1 MYKIMFVDD
10 EEQNLFL
17 MEKII
22 DWEENGFRVC
32 GIALDGPEG
41 IQVFEETEPDVVF
54 VDIRMDEMDGL
65 EMIEKLQQRKK
76 KAVYVIVTAYDEFSY
91 AKKAISLGVKD
102 YLLKPVSRK
111 ELLDMVRQIR
121 EELDTERKKEDDSR
135 FLSRQYENGIFEK
148 VFAALETGCLEKRDI
163 SAMPEPNA
171 AKPRSDTAILKSNA
185 AEPDSKIPRADTA
198 AQELDSV
205 IRGRALR
212 SYEMYSPTEEPGD
225 LLHLVEDWEIEYC
238 FPGYDCVC
246 MISAEEKKEAV
257 LEAFE
262 DLKSHHIRKKYILQ
276 VNRTFSN
283 AEELIRGYCVD
294 FRRRGYCFYERQ
306 SRVFFC
312 SEAKAGEGQAYLSYE
327 EEGEKPLRRLIY
339 NGAAEEAVTLVR
351 QMAEYAGA
359 QGSAPGG
366 LADEMIGLLFL
377 VKNELT
383 KLYKDRAFL
392 ILRHQNVWDL
402 HKLRT
407 ETKLVSRMEELLRE
421 TGTAVK
427 NMIENKGNYS
437 LMGRTAEYIRA
448 HFADP
453 EFSAGEVAETVHLSR
468 NYFLKV
474 FKEEM
479 GIAFLD
485 YVTGMRME
493 KAKQMLKETEET
505 VYAVSRAVGYESQ
518 YHFSRKFKQLYG
530 ISPNEYR
537 SL

>member
-1 MYKIMFVDD
+1 
-10 EEQNLFL
+10 
-17 MEKII
+17 
-22 DWEENGFRVC
+22 
-32 GIALDGPEG
+32 
-41 IQVFEETEPDVVF
+41 
-54 VDIRMDEMDGL
+54 
-65 EMIEKLQQRKK
+65 
-76 KAVYVIVTAYDEFSY
+76 
-91 AKKAISLGVKD
+91 
-102 YLLKPVSRK
+102 
-111 ELLDMVRQIR
+111 
-121 EELDTERKKEDDSR
+121 
-135 FLSRQYENGIFEK
+135 
-148 VFAALETGCLEKRDI
+148 
-163 SAMPEPNA
+163 
-171 AKPRSDTAILKSNA
+171 
-185 AEPDSKIPRADTA
+185 
-198 AQELDSV
+198 
-205 IRGRALR
+205 
-212 SYEMYSPTEEPGD
+212 
-225 LLHLVEDWEIEYC
+225 
-238 FPGYDCVC
+238 
-246 MISAEEKKEAV
+246 
-257 LEAFE
+257 
-262 DLKSHHIRKKYILQ
+262 
-276 VNRTFSN
+276 
-283 AEELIRGYCVD
+283 
-294 FRRRGYCFYERQ
+294 
-306 SRVFFC
+306 
-312 SEAKAGEGQAYLSYE
+312 
-327 EEGEKPLRRLIY
+327 
-339 NGAAEEAVTLVR
+339 
-351 QMAEYAGA
+351 MAEYARA

-479 GIAFLD
+479 GTAFLD

>member
-17 MEKII
+17 MEKIV

-65 EMIEKLQQRKK
+65 EMIEKLQQKKK

-91 AKKAISLGVKD
+91 AKKAIALGVKD

-121 EELDTERKKEDDSR
+121 EELDAERKKEDDSR

-148 VFAALETGCLEKRDI
+148 AFAALETGCLETRDI
-163 SAMPEPNA
+163 SAMPELNA
-171 AKPRSDTAILKSNA
+171 AIRRSDTAISESNA
-185 AEPDSKIPRADTA
+185 AELDSGIPGADTA

-205 IRGRALR
+205 IRGRTLR
-212 SYEMYSPTEEPGD
+212 SYEMYSPTEAPGD

-246 MISAEEKKEAV
+246 FISEEEKRDAV

-262 DLKSHHIRKKYILQ
+262 DLKNHHIKKKYILQ
-276 VNRTFSN
+276 VNRTFSD
-283 AEELIRGYCVD
+283 AEELIQGYCVD

-327 EEGEKPLRRLIY
+327 EEGKKPLRRLIY

-351 QMAEYAGA
+351 QMAEYAGE
-359 QGSAPGG
+359 QGSAP
-366 LADEMIGLLFL
+366 A
-377 VKNELT
+377 
-383 KLYKDRAFL
+383 A
-392 ILRHQNVWDL
+392 W
-402 HKLRT
+402 
-407 ETKLVSRMEELLRE
+407 RM
-421 TGTAVK
+421 K
-427 NMIENKGNYS
+427 
-437 LMGRTAEYIRA
+437 
-448 HFADP
+448 
-453 EFSAGEVAETVHLSR
+453 
-468 NYFLKV
+468 
-474 FKEEM
+474 
-479 GIAFLD
+479 
-485 YVTGMRME
+485 
-493 KAKQMLKETEET
+493 
-505 VYAVSRAVGYESQ
+505 
-518 YHFSRKFKQLYG
+518 
-530 ISPNEYR
+530 
-537 SL
+537 